1 MSRIFLA
8 LFIIFVS
15 FSIFATATRPGP
27 YGRSY
32 CEAYDRKPKK
42 CFMNCIPVCAY
53 LGQGK
58 YETVLNGCLA
68 CQRPN
73 VEFYSSGVCSNDNTN
88 KLTGPIRITNK

>member
-1 MSRIFLA
+1 
-8 LFIIFVS
+8 
-15 FSIFATATRPGP
+15 
-27 YGRSY
+27 
-32 CEAYDRKPKK
+32 
-42 CFMNCIPVCAY
+42 MNCIPVCAY